1 MNILVKKRYNFKL
14 IVIAWFYNK
23 SLKLYYKATFS
34 GNKKPIALNYNSDG
48 YLSIILPQGPDTDAF
63 KLSLFVNIID
73 DTNGITV
80 YNILKPVVVLP
91 NDNLVENLVDSI
103 ASNDENNQFIIEV
116 NSGNLNLVSK
126 NIIALTS
133 IFNAQSSLSTKADD
147 TNLKAMLREYFVRKL
162 VSLSLSD
169 ISSVKVISSAL
180 SEATGTPQQVSTKNA
195 V

>member
-1 MNILVKKRYNFKL
+1 MYF
-14 IVIAWFYNK
+14 
-23 SLKLYYKATFS
+23 KATFF
-34 GNKKPIALNYNSDG
+34 GNEKPIALNYNSDG
-48 YLSIILPQGPDTDAF
+48 YLSIILPQGPDTDSF

-80 YNILKPVVVLP
+80 YNILKPVVVMP

-103 ASNDENNQFIIEV
+103 ASNDENNQFLIEV

-126 NIIALTS
+126 NIIALTAS
-133 IFNAQSSLSTKADD
+133 FNAQSSLSTKAGD